1 MDSET
6 GKLYELKALV
16 LKALAHPLR
25 LAVVDFLADGE
36 RCVCE
41 IADHVDAERSNVSR
55 HLALMLR
62 AGILECRRDGLKVLY
77 TLKTPCVLNFLS
89 CATNVLREQVESSRL
104 VLSRL

>member
-1 MDSET
+1 VDSET

>member
-6 GKLYELKALV
+6 GKVYELKALV

-41 IADHVDAERSNVSR
+41 IAEHVGAERSNVSR

-77 TLKTPCVLNFLS
+77 TLKTPCVLDFLS
-89 CATNVLREQVESSRL
+89 CATNVLREQIESSRA